1 MPFSES
7 SNSPNQE
14 TATATAYKRIVTPS
28 LTWLCRT
35 IVGGAFML
43 GGWAKSVDPYGTLY
57 KMLEYFSAWGLHAIP
72 REPVVMAAVALGAL
86 ELTVGV
92 CVLFGVL
99 RRSSAIAA
107 FLIMCA
113 MLPLTAYI
121 AIADPVSDCGC
132 FGDILIVSN
141 TATFLKNIAI
151 SACCVWLLLHN
162 SRCRGVFHH
171 SIQWLVVTSTVLYAL
186 ILSAVGYNVQ
196 PVADFRPY
204 PLGTSMCPAETN
216 ETISLIYEKNG
227 QQRTFSEYELPD
239 STWTYIGLAEDT
251 KEETAPFAVFD
262 TEGDEADLF
271 ECEGTQLI
279 FVVPDPGEHFLTR
292 SRFANELAAYARR
305 HDTSTAAIIGTSTAG
320 LHEWQLLAAPEFDV
334 YSADDTDLKTLVRGD
349 IAAVYLS
356 DGKIV
361 WKRNLASIDAELPET
376 KNDCDDALENIEA
389 ADDGSMNALISGSYI
404 AVLLTASLV
413 APLRRIM
420 RKRQ

>member
-1 MPFSES
+1 
-7 SNSPNQE
+7 
-14 TATATAYKRIVTPS
+14 
-28 LTWLCRT
+28 
-35 IVGGAFML
+35 ML

-279 FVVPDPGEHFLTR
+279 FVVPD
-292 SRFANELAAYARR
+292 
-305 HDTSTAAIIGTSTAG
+305 
-320 LHEWQLLAAPEFDV
+320 
-334 YSADDTDLKTLVRGD
+334 
-349 IAAVYLS
+349 
-356 DGKIV
+356 
-361 WKRNLASIDAELPET
+361 
-376 KNDCDDALENIEA
+376 
-389 ADDGSMNALISGSYI
+389 
-404 AVLLTASLV
+404 
-413 APLRRIM
+413 
-420 RKRQ
+420 RKSVV